1 MTPRPHRPTTGR
13 HTLLALLFSVST
25 AGAQQGAQQGARQ
38 PEQARVPER
47 PWFLVGRVESERGEP
62 LLEVSIEGAAQRTR
76 TDATGHFQLRASRR
90 DTLTVFLR
98 HVGYEPMAVTLRA
111 EHLRGDTVV
120 LRMDRTAQALEA
132 VRIRGTD
139 LRSPL
144 GLGGF
149 DERRARGIGTFV
161 TREEIERRQT
171 NRLSDVL
178 RGRRGVTLVRTASG
192 GYGVRFGLASG
203 RQRRCIPDLWIDGQ
217 RARGMELDDIPAS
230 TVEGIE
236 LYASIATV
244 PFQFSTS
251 GAGTERC
258 GTIVVWSRPPG

>member
-1 MTPRPHRPTTGR
+1 MSPTTR
-13 HTLLALLFSVST
+13 RPATLRTALCTLLLSVHT
-25 AGAQQGAQQGARQ
+25 AGAQPAPQPLASQGSW
-38 PEQARVPER
+38 P
-47 PWFLVGRVESERGEP
+47 LIGRVEGERGEP
-62 LLEVSIEGAAQRTR
+62 LVEATIEGAAQRTR
-76 TDATGHFQLRASRR
+76 TDATGHFQLRTTRR
-90 DTLTVFLR
+90 DTLTLLLR

-111 EHLRGDTVV
+111 EHLRGDTVL

-161 TREEIERRQT
+161 TREEIEHRQT
-171 NRLSDVL
+171 SRLSDVL
-178 RGRRGVTLVRTASG
+178 RGRRGLTLVRTPTGA
-192 GYGVRFGLASG
+192 YGVRFGLASG

-217 RARGMELDDIPAS
+217 RARGMEIDDIPAS

-236 LYASIATV
+236 LYSSIATV

-258 GTIVVWSRPPG
+258 GTVVVWTRPPG

>member
-1 MTPRPHRPTTGR
+1 MSPTTRRPTTLR
-13 HTLLALLFSVST
+13 TTLCTLLLSVHT
-25 AGAQQGAQQGARQ
+25 VGAQ
-38 PEQARVPER
+38 PVPHPPSSPD
-47 PWFLVGRVESERGEP
+47 PWPLIGRVEGEHGEP
-62 LLEVSIEGAAQRTR
+62 LVEATIEGAAQRTR
-76 TDATGHFQLRASRR
+76 TDATGHFQLRATRR
-90 DTLTVFLR
+90 DTLTLLLR

-111 EHLRGDTVV
+111 EHLRGDTVL

-149 DERRARGIGTFV
+149 DERRTRGIGTFV

-178 RGRRGVTLVRTASG
+178 RGRRGLTLVRTPTG

-217 RARGMELDDIPAS
+217 RARGMEIDDIPAS

-236 LYASIATV
+236 LYSSIATV

>member
-25 AGAQQGAQQGARQ
+25 AGAQQGAQQ

-47 PWFLVGRVESERGEP
+47 PWLLVGRVESERGEP

-90 DTLTVFLR
+90 DTLTLFLR
-98 HVGYEPMAVTLRA
+98 YVGYEPMAVTLRA

-132 VRIRGTD
+132 VRIRGAD

-161 TREEIERRQT
+161 TREEIGRASCRER
-171 NRLSDVL
+171 VF
-178 RGRRGVTLVRTASG
+178 GRV
-192 GYGVRFGLASG
+192 
-203 RQRRCIPDLWIDGQ
+203 
-217 RARGMELDDIPAS
+217 
-230 TVEGIE
+230 
-236 LYASIATV
+236 
-244 PFQFSTS
+244 
-251 GAGTERC
+251 
-258 GTIVVWSRPPG
+258 

>member
-1 MTPRPHRPTTGR
+1 MHPTPRRSASRRTA
-13 HTLLALLFSVST
+13 LSALLLSVHT
-25 AGAQQGAQQGARQ
+25 VGAQ
-38 PEQARVPER
+38 PVPR
-47 PWFLVGRVESERGEP
+47 PSASPDPWPLIGRVEGERGEP
-62 LLEVSIEGAAQRTR
+62 LVEATIEGAAQRTR
-76 TDATGHFQLRASRR
+76 TDATGHFQLRANRR
-90 DTLTVFLR
+90 DTLTLLLR

-111 EHLRGDTVV
+111 EHLRGDTVL

-149 DERRARGIGTFV
+149 DERRTRGIGTFV

-178 RGRRGVTLVRTASG
+178 RGRRGLTLVRTPTG

-217 RARGMELDDIPAS
+217 RARGMEIDDIPAS

-236 LYASIATV
+236 LYSSIATV

>member
-1 MTPRPHRPTTGR
+1 MHTVGAQPVPRPSASPD
-13 HTLLALLFSVST
+13 
-25 AGAQQGAQQGARQ
+25 
-38 PEQARVPER
+38 
-47 PWFLVGRVESERGEP
+47 PWPLIGRVEGERGEP
-62 LLEVSIEGAAQRTR
+62 LVEATIEGAAQRTR
-76 TDATGHFQLRASRR
+76 TDATGHFQLRATRR
-90 DTLTVFLR
+90 DTLTLLLR

-111 EHLRGDTVV
+111 EHLRGDTVL

-144 GLGGF
+144 GLSGF
-149 DERRARGIGTFV
+149 DERRARRIGTFV

-171 NRLSDVL
+171 SRLSDVL
-178 RGRRGVTLVRTASG
+178 RGRRGLTLVRTPTG

-217 RARGMELDDIPAS
+217 RAHGMEIDDIPAS

-236 LYASIATV
+236 LYSSIATV

-258 GTIVVWSRPPG
+258 GTVVVWSRPPG